1 MKRIQMNPSLPVESN
16 AIDAQPRSG
25 EGLDRYVAAILAL
38 QHEVITAQRDK
49 LIRLAGTLAEAVQR
63 DRRIFLFGTGHSHL
77 LAEEGHFRA
86 GGLANVVPILSP
98 GLMLHEGAIRS
109 AQLERQTGLAAALLD
124 RYQPQPGE
132 VIFIFS
138 NSGVNVVP
146 VEMALAAK
154 ARGLITIA
162 VCSMRYARQAAL
174 SGAGR
179 RLYEVADDVL
189 DNGGEPGDSLIPIE
203 GAAHRVGPSS
213 TIVGALIWN
222 ALITEVVFQLQARS
236 IDAPV
241 YVSSN
246 LPGAAERNA
255 ALLGKWRPF
264 NPHL

>member
-1 MKRIQMNPSLPVESN
+1 MNTSLPLESN
-16 AIDAQPRSG
+16 VTGARPRSG
-25 EGLDRYVAAILAL
+25 DGLDRYTNAILAL
-38 QHEVITAQRDK
+38 QRQVMDIQREM
-49 LIRLAGTLAEAVQR
+49 LIQIAGVLAEAVTR
-63 DRRIFLFGTGHSHL
+63 ERRIFLFGTGHSHL

-98 GLMLHEGAIRS
+98 DLMLHEGAIRS
-109 AQLERQTGLAAALLD
+109 AQLERQSGIAAALLD
-124 RYQPQPGE
+124 RYQPQTGE
-132 VIFIFS
+132 VIVIFS

-162 VCSMRYARQAAL
+162 VCAMRYAQQAAL
-174 SGAGR
+174 STAGR
-179 RLYEVADDVL
+179 RLYEVADYTL
-189 DNGGEPGDSLIPIE
+189 DNGGEPGDSLIPIA
-203 GAAHRVGPSS
+203 GTPYRVGPSS

-222 ALITEVVFQLQARS
+222 ALITEVAFQLQARA
-236 IDAPV
+236 IDAPL

-255 ALLGKWRPF
+255 ALLGKWQPF